1 VAGLGAAWPGS
12 PAAQKQEIAVPEV
25 PQLLGFDMAELALP
39 DVSGQ
44 AFSTTV
50 QLNGQPHRLDLQPH
64 TLRAPDFQLLVDH
77 GDGQLHPVDPVP
89 PATYRGTVQ
98 GVPDSRVAASLIDGK
113 LWATISLD
121 EGTIWEVE
129 PLSELAGPAAPE
141 GFHAVYRDTDTVP
154 LENLWCGTTDD
165 MRVPRDGGEGGGN
178 GGGAAGDGGIAGVTQ
193 RILDYAADADVEFW
207 IKNGSNEQNTM
218 LDIELIVN
226 GMESI
231 YEAQLNLVFEI
242 TTIVVRTGSTGS
254 DPYSSSDC
262 GVLLSQFTSAWTS
275 SPESSIRRDA
285 AQLYTGKNISFPDG
299 CLGIA
304 WVGSV
309 CNFSNHY
316 GVVESRDS
324 SLNLTLRR
332 ALSAH
337 ELGHSLD
344 ALHCCGGCSG
354 CSACRIMC
362 PCIGGCSHIMTSFGT
377 GAINDMTAFMNSIGC
392 LGTLGPTM
400 EVPFIDDFPS
410 TNLDTNKWSYNDG
423 GFITSVATNE
433 PSSPNSLNL
442 DSSGSGTYQ
451 DNEIRSNFLNLLD
464 LDDAGVFV
472 SYYTQHKNVDADETL
487 YLEYWAGSTWNE
499 LNAIVSDGV
508 DETDFTLWVH
518 DLTGLFPS
526 PFRSDFRIR
535 FRTDGNSSGDDWYID
550 DVLVGFEPPPDN
562 DDCEN
567 AEAIV
572 GAATAFSTIGAT
584 TDGVSETCSGST
596 GRDFENDVWFLYTA
610 ECIGF
615 ATFSLC
621 NDADFDTRLAVY
633 DNPSCPV
640 FNPLDC
646 SDNAAG
652 CGSTSE
658 VQLFVVEG
666 LQYFVRIGSGDAATE
681 GEGTLTITCEPVA
694 LPCPWDC
701 GDPADGSVNVVDF
714 LALIAQW
721 GQDGTS
727 CDINGGGVDVTDF
740 LEMIGAWGTCP

>member
-1 VAGLGAAWPGS
+1 VAGLGAVWPGS
-12 PAAQKQEIAVPEV
+12 PAAQNQEIAVPEV
-25 PQLLGFDMAELALP
+25 PQLLGFDMAELVLP

-50 QLNGQPHRLDLQPH
+50 QLNGQPYRLDLQPH

-77 GDGQLHPVDPVP
+77 GDGQLHPVAPVP

-121 EGTIWEVE
+121 EETIWEVE

-193 RILDYAADADVEFW
+193 RILEYAADADVEFW
-207 IKNGSNEQNTM
+207 VKNGSNEQNTM

-354 CSACRIMC
+354 CPGCRIMC
-362 PCIGGCSHIMTSFGT
+362 PCIALCSGIMTSFGT
-377 GAINDMTAFMNSIGC
+377 AAVDDMTAFMNSIGC

-400 EVPFIDDFPS
+400 EVPFFDDFPS
-410 TNLDTNKWSYNDG
+410 NPPDTNKWSYNDG

-433 PSSPNSLNL
+433 PSPPNSLNL
-442 DSSGSGTYQ
+442 DSNGSGTYQ

-487 YLEYWAGSTWNE
+487 YLEYWAGSTWSE

-526 PFRSDFRIR
+526 PFRSDC
-535 FRTDGNSSGDDWYID
+535 TSTTCSSGSSRRRTTTTARTPRRSWAPRPRSARS
-550 DVLVGFEPPPDN
+550 GRRPTAPPRR
-562 DDCEN
+562 
-567 AEAIV
+567 
-572 GAATAFSTIGAT
+572 AAAAPAGTSRTTCGSSTPPSASASRRSASAT
-584 TDGVSETCSGST
+584 TLILTPGWRFTTTPRAPCST
-596 GRDFENDVWFLYTA
+596 PWTAAMTPWAAGRRRK
-610 ECIGF
+610 C
-615 ATFSLC
+615 
-621 NDADFDTRLAVY
+621 
-633 DNPSCPV
+633 SCSWSR
-640 FNPLDC
+640 DC
-646 SDNAAG
+646 STSSASAPAMRPPKARARSRSRASRLLCRARGTAAIPR
-652 CGSTSE
+652 T
-658 VQLFVVEG
+658 
-666 LQYFVRIGSGDAATE
+666 VR
-681 GEGTLTITCEPVA
+681 
-694 LPCPWDC
+694 
-701 GDPADGSVNVVDF
+701 
-714 LALIAQW
+714 
-721 GQDGTS
+721 
-727 CDINGGGVDVTDF
+727 
-740 LEMIGAWGTCP
+740 